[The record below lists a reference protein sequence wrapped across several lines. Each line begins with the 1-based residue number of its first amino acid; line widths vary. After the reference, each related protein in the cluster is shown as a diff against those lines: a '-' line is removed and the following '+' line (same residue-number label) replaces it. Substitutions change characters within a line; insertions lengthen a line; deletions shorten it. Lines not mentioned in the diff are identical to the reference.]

1 MLVIWMKK
9 IGRCSI
15 GLIRIAV
22 VVIIG
27 RRVRMNLK
35 GIVKGWRI
43 KIIEDIIKKGK
54 WMDKAKV
61 MKSMEKGRFM
71 IKM

>member
-35 GIVKGWRI
+35 GIVKG
-43 KIIEDIIKKGK
+43 
-54 WMDKAKV
+54 
-61 MKSMEKGRFM
+61 
-71 IKM
+71 

>member
-9 IGRCSI
+9 IGRCST
-15 GLIRIAV
+15 GLIGIV
-22 VVIIG
+22 VVIG

-35 GIVKGWRI
+35 GIVKGRRI
-43 KIIEDIIKKGK
+43 KIIKDIIKKGK
-54 WMDKAKV
+54 DQVNKV
-61 MKSMEKGRFM
+61 RLTKSMGKERFM